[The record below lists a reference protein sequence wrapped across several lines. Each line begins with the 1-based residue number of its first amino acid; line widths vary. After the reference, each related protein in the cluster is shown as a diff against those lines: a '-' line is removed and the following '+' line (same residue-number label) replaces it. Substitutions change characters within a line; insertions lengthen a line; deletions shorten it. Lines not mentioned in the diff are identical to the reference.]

1 MFRIIG
7 TNVLTA
13 TLIALLAGVHG
24 GGWASTARIFAVA
37 LIYSVVIGTAAQL
50 LLPRLGHALHARA
63 PAVFWLGMG
72 GTLLGLATAG
82 SVVAGLLVAV
92 LGLSGPGSPWTAM
105 WTGLAVSVV
114 LSLSIGLVITLY
126 EMTRAR
132 LTATR
137 ESLRTRELEMERA
150 QRMTADARLASLES
164 RLHPHFLFNAIAA
177 IAAEVR
183 DEPDRAERLLIEFAD
198 LLRASLD
205 STQRHT
211 VPLGDEL
218 AIVRSYL
225 EIEQARL
232 GERLRV
238 KLDVPEELLY
248 WPVPPFALHTLV
260 QNSVKYVAAAR
271 PEGAEIRVEAH
282 RAGERMGLSVWD
294 DGPGFDLAAAAP
306 GHGLETLRARLVV
319 LFGAGATLAAARA
332 DGGARVTLTLPAH
345 PLVAERAA
353 VG

>member
-1 MFRIIG
+1 MLRIIG

-13 TLIALLAGVHG
+13 ALFALLAGVHG
-24 GGWASTARIFAVA
+24 GWASMARSFLVA
-37 LIYSVVIGTAAQL
+37 LIYSTVIGTAAQL
-50 LLPRLGHALHARA
+50 LLPRVGHSLHARA

-72 GTLLGLATAG
+72 GTLLGLAAAG
-82 SVVAGLLVAV
+82 SVVAGLVVAA
-92 LGLSGPGSPWTAM
+92 LGLYGAGSPWAAM
-105 WTGLAVSVV
+105 WVGLGVSVV
-114 LSLSIGLVITLY
+114 LSLSVGLVITLY
-126 EMTRAR
+126 ETTRSR
-132 LTATR
+132 LAATR
-137 ESLRTRELEMERA
+137 ESLKTRELEMERA

-183 DEPDRAERLLIEFAD
+183 EAPDRAERLLIEFAD

-271 PEGAEIRVEAH
+271 PGGAEVRIEA
-282 RAGERMGLSVWD
+282 RPAGERMALSVWD
-294 DGPGFDLAAAAP
+294 DGPGFDLTAAAP
-306 GHGLETLRARLVV
+306 GHGLETLRTRLGV
-319 LFGAGATLAAARA
+319 LFGADAALTAA
-332 DGGARVTLTLPAH
+332 GEDGGASVTMTVPAH
-345 PLVAERAA
+345 ALITERPP
-353 VG
+353 VS

>member
-1 MFRIIG
+1 MLRIIG

-13 TLIALLAGVHG
+13 TLFALLASVHG
-24 GGWASTARIFAVA
+24 GWDSTARSFLVA
-37 LIYSVVIGTAAQL
+37 LIYSSVIGTAAQL
-50 LLPRLGHALHARA
+50 LMPRVGHALHARA

-72 GTLLGLATAG
+72 GTLLGLAAAG
-82 SVVAGLLVAV
+82 SVVAGLLAAA
-92 LGLSGPGSPWTAM
+92 LGLYGAGSPWKAM
-105 WTGLAVSVV
+105 SIGLGVSVV
-114 LSLSIGLVITLY
+114 LSLSVGLVITLY
-126 EMTRAR
+126 ETTRAR
-132 LTATR
+132 LAAAR
-137 ESLRTRELEMERA
+137 ESLRARELEMERA

-183 DEPDRAERLLIEFAD
+183 EAPDRAERLLIEFAD

-271 PEGAEIRVEAH
+271 AGGAEVRIEA
-282 RAGERMGLSVWD
+282 RPAGELMALSVWD
-294 DGPGFDLAAAAP
+294 DGPGFDLAAAPP
-306 GHGLETLRARLVV
+306 GHGIETLRARLGV
-319 LFGAGATLAAARA
+319 LFGADAALTAARE
-332 DGGARVTLTLPAH
+332 DGGARVTMAVPAH
-345 PLVAERAA
+345 ALITERQP